1 MYFCKINIIHFR
13 TMKRCRIITFT
24 ILLAAMGGL
33 LSCNS
38 DVVPPDVMDEEKMS
52 TFLQE
57 AYLLEGFYGIETGF
71 HYDSL
76 HPEMIAS
83 YDSLLASYSISRE
96 DFERS
101 VDWYVHHPEIYERVH
116 DTILARI
123 DRQLEE

>member
-1 MYFCKINIIHFR
+1 M
-13 TMKRCRIITFT
+13 TMNRCRTITLT

-33 LSCNS
+33 LSCKS
-38 DVVPPDVMDEEKMS
+38 DKIPPDVMDEEKMA

-57 AYLLEGFYGIETGF
+57 AYLLEGFYGIETDF

-76 HPEMIAS
+76 HPEMLAS
-83 YDSLLASYSISRE
+83 YDSLLSSYSLSRE

-123 DRQLEE
+123 DRQLEEPSME